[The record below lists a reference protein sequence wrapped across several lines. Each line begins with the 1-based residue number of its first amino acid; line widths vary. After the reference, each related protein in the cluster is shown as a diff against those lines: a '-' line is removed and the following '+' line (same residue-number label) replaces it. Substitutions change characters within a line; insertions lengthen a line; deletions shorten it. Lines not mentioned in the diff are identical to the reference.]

1 MKKAGHLF
9 FAAVLIMG
17 LLLCTACGDRR
28 AAQDGAFY
36 KIYYVNNEETKI
48 VEREYVSGT
57 TDSELL
63 FAEFLEQLAHISEKM
78 EYETLLDKE
87 I

>member
-9 FAAVLIMG
+9 FAAILVMG

-28 AAQDGAFY
+28 EAQDGASY

-57 TDSELL
+57 TDAVGQRNFSGGT
-63 FAEFLEQLAHISEKM
+63 
-78 EYETLLDKE
+78 YP
-87 I
+87 